1 MTMPNPVAGARELYL
16 WPDGEYDAE
25 FLGIMSYVL
34 KLAAIDRKGFALI

>member
-1 MTMPNPVAGARELYL
+1 MPNPVPGERELYL

-34 KLAAIDRKGFALI
+34 KLATFDRARLALI